1 MGYHSVKGMPI
12 DGFVLCLL
20 YDEDAACRL
29 DMGFE
34 ACSNFMAHDCLRA
47 QTLGNHSVKG
57 LPIDGFVL
65 CFLYDGGAARKLDM
79 GFEVSSNFMFHIC
92 IVCSFLIDRVQSFV
106 MKVTRMRA
114 T

>member
-1 MGYHSVKGMPI
+1 MGPI

-20 YDEDAACRL
+20 YEHGDAACKL
-29 DMGFE
+29 DMWFE
-34 ACSNFMAHDCLRA
+34 VSSNFMCHDLLRI
-47 QTLGNHSVKG
+47 QTLGYHSVKG

-65 CFLYDGGAARKLDM
+65 CLLYEDGDAACKLDM
-79 GFEVSSNFMFHIC
+79 WSEVSSNFMFHDC
-92 IVCSFLIDRVQSFV
+92 LVCSFLIGCVQSFV